1 MEEEMEEEMNGKEEG
16 KGVGFCRKWRMGR
29 RRGKDDG
36 KEEGKGVGFAWK
48 WRNIFPSPVK
58 S

>member
-1 MEEEMEEEMNGKEEG
+1 MDGKEEG

-29 RRGKDDG
+29 RMGRMMGRRRGRV
-36 KEEGKGVGFAWK
+36 VGFAWK

-58 S
+58 C

>member
-1 MEEEMEEEMNGKEEG
+1 MEEEMNGKEEG

>member
-1 MEEEMEEEMNGKEEG
+1 MED
-16 KGVGFCRKWRMGR
+16 
-29 RRGKDDG
+29 GKDDG

-58 S
+58 C

>member
-1 MEEEMEEEMNGKEEG
+1 MEEEMN
-16 KGVGFCRKWRMGR
+16 
-29 RRGKDDG
+29 G

-58 S
+58 C

>member
-1 MEEEMEEEMNGKEEG
+1 MEEEIDGKEEG

-29 RRGKDDG
+29 MMGRV
-36 KEEGKGVGFAWK
+36 VGFAWK

>member
-1 MEEEMEEEMNGKEEG
+1 MEDGKEE
-16 KGVGFCRKWRMGR
+16 
-29 RRGKDDG
+29 GKDDG

-58 S
+58 C

>member
-1 MEEEMEEEMNGKEEG
+1 MEEEIDGKEEG

-29 RRGKDDG
+29 RRGRV
-36 KEEGKGVGFAWK
+36 VGFAWK

-58 S
+58 C